1 MHLLDFH
8 DTYLQKARETAN
20 LLGISRFVSF
30 YCGDAMLLTEEWVKA
45 MEFKI
50 ISTTAA
56 I

>member
-1 MHLLDFH
+1 M
-8 DTYLQKARETAN
+8 YLQKARETAN